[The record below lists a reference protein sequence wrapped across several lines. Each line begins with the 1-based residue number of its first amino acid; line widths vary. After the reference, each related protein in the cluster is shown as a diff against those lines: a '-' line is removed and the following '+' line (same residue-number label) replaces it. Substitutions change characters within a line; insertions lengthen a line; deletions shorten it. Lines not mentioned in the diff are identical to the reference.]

1 MLPPGWLAGLPGRLM
16 VAADATVLGAGEP
29 EPDDATLRR
38 LFDGPTL
45 VASHMAGGGATVWT
59 DFLLGADGGVR
70 FLLRD
75 RGIKDAQRGRAAI
88 RLLEDETYSMDARQ
102 TGHACGRGKGC

>member
-59 DFLLGADGGVR
+59 DFLPGADGPVR
-70 FLLRD
+70 SLLRD
-75 RGIKDAQRGRAAI
+75 RGLKAAQPGRAVM
-88 RLLEDETYSMDARQ
+88 RLLADNTTTEQR
-102 TGHACGRGKGC
+102 RVGKEG